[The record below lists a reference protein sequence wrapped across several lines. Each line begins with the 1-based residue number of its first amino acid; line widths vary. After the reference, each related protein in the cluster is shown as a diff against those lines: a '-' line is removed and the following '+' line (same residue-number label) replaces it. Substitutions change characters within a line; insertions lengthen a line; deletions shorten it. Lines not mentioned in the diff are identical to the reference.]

1 MLAFYYLLN
10 QINKK
15 SKEEENNSNKKLKK
29 SKLSEFSLVIF
40 FSLMS
45 LKSKLLIKFWSFC
58 DSSFKM
64 SETSVYFSLS
74 ASSLSF

>member
-45 LKSKLLIKFWSFC
+45 LKSKLLIKF
-58 DSSFKM
+58 
-64 SETSVYFSLS
+64 
-74 ASSLSF
+74 